1 MARSFLDSMV
11 LRNAALAAGLRFEIL
26 SGESVAFRSA
36 TRIHIWQG
44 GPYRRVGLALARR
57 LTAEQVIGAEEGC
70 AGASLAL
77 DVLRQFSD
85 QRIVRTRG
93 NKARPRVRPGG
104 RSRPEFFGDPDAP
117 YRTCIGFELW
127 PGANPDSH
135 GPGYYVYGKGVEGRD
150 AMIGCGAEAVERQSV
165 QAAKRRKCVRLSPA
179 EIRECAVLPH
189 LLVPP
194 GEHGTGVPT
203 HWTPTRSLVSGRR
216 VFLPSGYCYSGL
228 PARIAGDVLGDST
241 GCAAGPTVTAAAV
254 NGFLEVMERDAL
266 RHWWIG
272 RNPARP
278 VRIES
283 FASAF
288 PGDVRRYLALR
299 GRNLLVLDVSHTRH
313 VPVFAALSFDRGG
326 RGVLGACAHFEPES
340 AMRGAILELGLAL
353 NWAGMCR
360 VGSRGLAPAIGY
372 QPGAPVDWSD
382 FRTVEDYPGPVPGDA
397 ESRLDRAA
405 ALMREWRRDL
415 LLLDVSQPG
424 ALYRTVRVTVPG
436 LLRFNPGA
444 LYGLRTP
451 ERSE

>member
-1 MARSFLDSMV
+1 
-11 LRNAALAAGLRFEIL
+11 
-26 SGESVAFRSA
+26 
-36 TRIHIWQG
+36 
-44 GPYRRVGLALARR
+44 
-57 LTAEQVIGAEEGC
+57 
-70 AGASLAL
+70 
-77 DVLRQFSD
+77 
-85 QRIVRTRG
+85 
-93 NKARPRVRPGG
+93 
-104 RSRPEFFGDPDAP
+104 
-117 YRTCIGFELW
+117 
-127 PGANPDSH
+127 
-135 GPGYYVYGKGVEGRD
+135 
-150 AMIGCGAEAVERQSV
+150 
-165 QAAKRRKCVRLSPA
+165 
-179 EIRECAVLPH
+179 
-189 LLVPP
+189 
-194 GEHGTGVPT
+194 
-203 HWTPTRSLVSGRR
+203 
-216 VFLPSGYCYSGL
+216 
-228 PARIAGDVLGDST
+228 
-241 GCAAGPTVTAAAV
+241 
-254 NGFLEVMERDAL
+254 MERDAL
-266 RHWWIG
+266 RNWWIG
-272 RNPARP
+272 RKPARP

-299 GRNLLVLDVSHTRH
+299 ERNLLVLDVSHTRY

-382 FRTVEDYPGPVPGDA
+382 VRTVEDYPGPVPADA

-451 ERSE
+451 ERSG